1 VYKYFV
7 KKASKHCLTAITKEK
22 IVNEWVNGNLSNF
35 DYLMA
40 LNTFASRSF
49 NDLSAYPVF
58 PWIVAEYNEKEFAI
72 HNPEFFRDLSKP
84 IGALNKHRL

>member
-1 VYKYFV
+1 
-7 KKASKHCLTAITKEK
+7 
-22 IVNEWVNGNLSNF
+22 
-35 DYLMA
+35 MA

-84 IGALNKHRL
+84 IGALNKHRLQKYKVRTYILIRPTIRIN